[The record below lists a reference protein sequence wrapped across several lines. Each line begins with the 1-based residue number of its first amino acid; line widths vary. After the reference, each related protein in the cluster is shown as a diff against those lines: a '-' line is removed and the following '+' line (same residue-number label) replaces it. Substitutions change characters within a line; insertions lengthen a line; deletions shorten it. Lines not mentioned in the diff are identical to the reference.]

1 MVIATAGRQGTFVT
15 ALATGWTGNT
25 SEFSAHIAVT
35 GPNPVLDLDA
45 NDSSGATGAN
55 YQATFTENGPAVSI
69 ADALDALLTDP
80 DSPTLTGLTVTI
92 TNVADGAAET
102 LSAAVGGTAIVAN
115 YAGGVLQLTGAD
127 TIANYQQVL
136 RTVAYHNASDN
147 PNTTAR
153 VITFVA
159 TDGTNASN
167 AGIATVTV
175 GRRERSAGR
184 REQYGRNERRRRLHV
199 PRRRLRVQRPGFRRQ
214 PERGAHRR
222 ALPARRRTTAARRR
236 GRQLARHHPGGGD
249 HRRQPCLHAGSE
261 RKRRRL
267 RKLHLFGA

>member
-1 MVIATAGRQGTFVT
+1 M
-15 ALATGWTGNT
+15 
-25 SEFSAHIAVT
+25 
-35 GPNPVLDLDA
+35 LDLDA

-55 YQATFTENGPAVSI
+55 YQTTFTENGPAVTI

-80 DSPTLTGLTVTI
+80 DSPTLAGVTVTI

-102 LSAAVGGTAIVAN
+102 LSAAIGGTSIVAN

-153 VITFVA
+153 TITVRRDRRDEREQHR
-159 TDGTNASN
+159 DGD
-167 AGIATVTV
+167 GERR
-175 GRRERSAGR
+175 RRERPAGR
-184 REQYGRNERRRRLHV
+184 REQHGRHERRHAYMFLAGDFGFSDPDLGDSLSAVRIDTVSLPAGATLWLGGGTSSRHRV
-199 PRRRLRVQRPGFRRQ
+199 PGRGDQRRQ
-214 PERGAHRR
+214 PR
-222 ALPARRRTTAARRR
+222 
-236 GRQLARHHPGGGD
+236 
-249 HRRQPCLHAGSE
+249 LHAGSE
-261 RKRRRL
+261 RERSRL